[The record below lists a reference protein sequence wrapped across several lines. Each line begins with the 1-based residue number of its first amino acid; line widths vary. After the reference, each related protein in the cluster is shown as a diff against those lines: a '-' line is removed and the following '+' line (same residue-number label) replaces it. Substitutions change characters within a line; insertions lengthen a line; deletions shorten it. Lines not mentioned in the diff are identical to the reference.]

1 MSEIKLQ
8 NNSWFQKVKYNILL
22 RYLLLFIIFTSICLA
37 QIWFTN
43 QKWTLLNT
51 HTYMLFNFMS
61 RAAACNIITLSSSL
75 TFCRKN
81 KEFMEYK
88 IYPLTPPPPPP
99 PHTHTHTIPLLNSP
113 APLISGGFQG
123 SVQKWFWVL
132 FMKIT
137 AKLILNSE
145 LCKNQLR
152 KNMWNSPYTH
162 SKG

>member
-51 HTYMLFNFMS
+51 HTYMLFNLMS

-88 IYPLTPPPPPP
+88 IYPQTPPPPTT
-99 PHTHTHTIPLLNSP
+99 THT
-113 APLISGGFQG
+113 
-123 SVQKWFWVL
+123 
-132 FMKIT
+132 
-137 AKLILNSE
+137 
-145 LCKNQLR
+145 
-152 KNMWNSPYTH
+152 YTH
-162 SKG
+162 NTTSKFSSSPNFRGVPGVSSKMILSFVHENNCKINLKFWTV